1 MRGGRARQP
10 WRRPEKRP
18 FDELVD
24 LTDDNEAGLN
34 KVGVVMKK
42 RVIAVAAIAVVA
54 MFVLA
59 VLRAR
64 SSRELILEADGLP
77 LADLRGDIL
86 LPNVAGCPLVPTST
100 DSAGRLDLQRVPR
113 GTDYFNVE
121 LRDGAG
127 RTRLPNTLME
137 LPTGGFRKVVDFQ
150 NGRTISSLTT
160 VYADFGL
167 FTFKVRRVVTWNQRT
182 IPDPTLINENVGQVR
197 LSDDAKPHPK

>member
-1 MRGGRARQP
+1 MMKRA
-10 WRRPEKRP
+10 
-18 FDELVD
+18 
-24 LTDDNEAGLN
+24 
-34 KVGVVMKK
+34 
-42 RVIAVAAIAVVA
+42 IAVAAIAVVA

-77 LADLRGDIL
+77 LADLTGDIL
-86 LPNVAGCPLVPTST
+86 PNVNVAGCPLVPTST
-100 DSAGRLDLQRVPR
+100 DSDGRLDLQRVPR

-121 LRDGAG
+121 LRDGVG
-127 RTRLPNTLME
+127 RIRLPNTLLE

-160 VYADFGL
+160 VYADFVL

>member
-1 MRGGRARQP
+1 VKADSASHTISGNCIN
-10 WRRPEKRP
+10 RP
-18 FDELVD
+18 FDELAD
-24 LTDDNEAGLN
+24 LTVDNEAGLN

-42 RVIAVAAIAVVA
+42 RAIAVAAIAVVA

-59 VLRAR
+59 VFRAR

-77 LADLRGDIL
+77 LADLKGDI

-100 DSAGRLDLQRVPR
+100 DSDGRLDLQRVPR

-127 RTRLPNTLME
+127 RIRLPNTLME

-150 NGRTISSLTT
+150 NGRTISNSTT
-160 VYADFGL
+160 VYADFVL
-167 FTFKVRRVVTWNQRT
+167 FTFKVRRVVTWDQRT